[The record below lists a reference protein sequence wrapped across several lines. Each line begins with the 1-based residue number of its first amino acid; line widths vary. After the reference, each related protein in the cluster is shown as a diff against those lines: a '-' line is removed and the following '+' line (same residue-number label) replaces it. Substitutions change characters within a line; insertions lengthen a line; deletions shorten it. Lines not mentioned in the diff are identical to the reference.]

1 MAEKTYIVKLAGD
14 SKSYQSATEQ
24 ARRSLD
30 NFQKQNLSTSAAV
43 KSLTSVLGQY
53 ISAAALIKGA
63 QEAINR
69 TIKGSQTTA
78 DAYAATMHAAKVSV
92 DNFFSSLSTG
102 DFSSFTLGLQTIT
115 QQAKEAYM
123 ALDRLGNASMSWNY
137 FQTARMADLTDYQ
150 AIVRNKDL
158 PMAERQAA
166 AQNMAGLQSE
176 LQGYADE
183 YEKKALE
190 AMAKKLTEATAVKWE
205 NVDRSSLEKILRL
218 SLVDTNTSNAMTDA
232 LSASYKEYQTK
243 LKQIAPVA
251 YSSYTL
257 NGSVIKN
264 YDPKDQERYNAE
276 VRALAASYQDAILY
290 NEALV
295 RHSDEWLQE
304 LIQIVQQADNA
315 ARSMRRVNSAVQEAN
330 NSLNITPATTAS
342 GGAPVFNSSLP
353 PMAGLMGDSGMS
365 VPTTLPEINTDL
377 QNINSSLEKMGGNVR
392 VVSGGFQNMA
402 SASDGINSLGRS
414 VEQIG
419 SAFSSFGNSGIGNT
433 LGAIGAAIQAYS
445 QLAASAATAAAAQGA
460 LETPTVWGK
469 LAAISSLVVAF
480 TSMASQMKSLSS
492 YAEGGIIPGQNY
504 NDGITARVS
513 SGEMIINE
521 ADQKRLYDSIHS
533 GSVGGGG
540 GSASITGEQIVIA
553 VNNYGRRT
561 NRGELVFAGRG

>member
-150 AIVRNKDL
+150 AIVRNKEL

-166 AQNMAGLQSE
+166 AQNMTSLQSE

-232 LSASYKEYQTK
+232 LSASYKEYQAK

-264 YDPKDQERYNAE
+264 YDPKDQERFNAE

-330 NSLNITPATTAS
+330 NSLNITPATSTGTA
-342 GGAPVFNSSLP
+342 PTFNSSLSTLP
-353 PMAGLMGDSGMS
+353 EMAGITAGPGIS
-365 VPTTLPEINTDL
+365 VPTKLPEINT
-377 QNINSSLEKMGGNVR
+377 QLEDVNGTLVEMYGNVNN
-392 VVSGGFQNMA
+392 VSGGFN
-402 SASDGINSLGRS
+402 DIGRS
-414 VEQIG
+414 VEQMG
-419 SAFSSFGNSGIGNT
+419 NAFSAFGSSGFGGILSAVGSG
-433 LGAIGAAIQAYS
+433 IQAYT
-445 QLAASAATAAAAQGA
+445 QLATATASAAAAQAA
-460 LETPTVWGK
+460 LETPTIWGK
-469 LAAISSLVVAF
+469 LGALASFLGAWGNMVA
-480 TSMASQMKSLSS
+480 QIKSIGS
-492 YAEGGIIPGQNY
+492 YAEGGIIDGQNY

>member
-166 AQNMAGLQSE
+166 AQNMTGLQSE

-251 YSSYTL
+251 YSTYTL
-257 NGSVIKN
+257 NGSVIKQ
-264 YDPKDQERYNAE
+264 YDLKDQERYNAE

-330 NSLNITPATTAS
+330 NSLNITPATSTGTA
-342 GGAPVFNSSLP
+342 PTFNSSLSTLP
-353 PMAGLMGDSGMS
+353 AMAGITAGPGIS
-365 VPTTLPEINTDL
+365 VPTKLPEINT
-377 QNINSSLEKMGGNVR
+377 QLEDVNGTLVEMYGNVNN
-392 VVSGGFQNMA
+392 VSGGFN
-402 SASDGINSLGRS
+402 DIGRS

-419 SAFSSFGNSGIGNT
+419 DAFSAFGGSGFGRILSALGSG
-433 LGAIGAAIQAYS
+433 IQAYT
-445 QLAASAATAAAAQGA
+445 QLATAAATAAAAQAA
-460 LETPTVWGK
+460 LETPSFFGK
-469 LAAISSLVVAF
+469 LAALGTFVAAWAN
-480 TSMASQMKSLSS
+480 MVAQMKSIGS
-492 YAEGGIIPGQNY
+492 YAEGGIIDGQNY

>member
-43 KSLTSVLGQY
+43 KSLTSVLGQFV
-53 ISAAALIKGA
+53 SAAALVKGA

-166 AQNMAGLQSE
+166 AQNMTSLQSE
-176 LQGYADE
+176 LKGYADE

-218 SLVDTNTSNAMTDA
+218 SLVDTNSSNAMTDA
-232 LSASYKEYQTK
+232 LSASYKEYQAK

-264 YDPKDQERYNAE
+264 YDANDKQRYENE
-276 VRALAASYQDAILY
+276 VRALATAYQDAILY

-330 NSLNITPATTAS
+330 NSLNITPATTS
-342 GGAPVFNSSLP
+342 TGTAPTFNSSLSTLP
-353 PMAGLMGDSGMS
+353 AMAGITPGPGIS
-365 VPTTLPEINTDL
+365 VPTKLPEINT
-377 QNINSSLEKMGGNVR
+377 QLENVNGTLVEMYGNVNN
-392 VVSGGFQNMA
+392 VSGGFN
-402 SASDGINSLGRS
+402 DIGRS

-419 SAFSSFGNSGIGNT
+419 DAFSAFGGSGFGRILSALGSG
-433 LGAIGAAIQAYS
+433 IQAYT
-445 QLAASAATAAAAQGA
+445 QLATAAATAAAAQAA
-460 LETPTVWGK
+460 LETPTIWGK
-469 LAAISSLVVAF
+469 LGALASFMGAWGNMVA
-480 TSMASQMKSLSS
+480 QMKSIGS
-492 YAEGGIIPGQNY
+492 YAEGGIIDGQNY

>member
-102 DFSSFTLGLQTIT
+102 DFSTFTLGLQTIT

-166 AQNMAGLQSE
+166 AQNMTSLQSE
-176 LQGYADE
+176 LQSYADE

-232 LSASYKEYQTK
+232 LSASYKEYQAK

-264 YDPKDQERYNAE
+264 YDLKDQERYNAE

-330 NSLNITPATTAS
+330 NSLNITPATSTGTA
-342 GGAPVFNSSLP
+342 PTFNSSLP
-353 PMAGLMGDSGMS
+353 AMAGITAGPGIS
-365 VPTTLPEINTDL
+365 VPTKLPEINT
-377 QNINSSLEKMGGNVR
+377 QLEDVNGTLVEMYGNVNN
-392 VVSGGFQNMA
+392 VSGGFN
-402 SASDGINSLGRS
+402 DIGRS
-414 VEQIG
+414 VEQMG
-419 SAFSSFGNSGIGNT
+419 NAFSAFGSSGFGGILSAVGSG
-433 LGAIGAAIQAYS
+433 IQAYT
-445 QLAASAATAAAAQGA
+445 QLATSAASAAAAQAA
-460 LETPTVWGK
+460 LETPTIWGK
-469 LAAISSLVVAF
+469 LGALASFLAAWGNMV
-480 TSMASQMKSLSS
+480 TQMKSIGS
-492 YAEGGIIPGQNY
+492 YAEGGIIDGQNY

>member
-166 AQNMAGLQSE
+166 AQNMTSLQSE

-183 YEKKALE
+183 YEKKAL
-190 AMAKKLTEATAVKWE
+190 
-205 NVDRSSLEKILRL
+205 
-218 SLVDTNTSNAMTDA
+218 
-232 LSASYKEYQTK
+232 
-243 LKQIAPVA
+243 
-251 YSSYTL
+251 
-257 NGSVIKN
+257 
-264 YDPKDQERYNAE
+264 
-276 VRALAASYQDAILY
+276 
-290 NEALV
+290 
-295 RHSDEWLQE
+295 
-304 LIQIVQQADNA
+304 
-315 ARSMRRVNSAVQEAN
+315 
-330 NSLNITPATTAS
+330 
-342 GGAPVFNSSLP
+342 
-353 PMAGLMGDSGMS
+353 
-365 VPTTLPEINTDL
+365 
-377 QNINSSLEKMGGNVR
+377 
-392 VVSGGFQNMA
+392 
-402 SASDGINSLGRS
+402 
-414 VEQIG
+414 
-419 SAFSSFGNSGIGNT
+419 
-433 LGAIGAAIQAYS
+433 
-445 QLAASAATAAAAQGA
+445 
-460 LETPTVWGK
+460 
-469 LAAISSLVVAF
+469 
-480 TSMASQMKSLSS
+480 
-492 YAEGGIIPGQNY
+492 
-504 NDGITARVS
+504 
-513 SGEMIINE
+513 
-521 ADQKRLYDSIHS
+521 
-533 GSVGGGG
+533 
-540 GSASITGEQIVIA
+540 
-553 VNNYGRRT
+553 
-561 NRGELVFAGRG
+561 